1 MEVIQSR
8 QNPLVKHCTKLAANR
23 RERLKSG
30 LSLLDGP
37 HLIAAALDAGH
48 TLQRIM
54 VAEHAVGKPE
64 ITQLLQRT
72 TAPQSVA
79 ADSLFAELS
88 ELESSSGILAIWP
101 CPAAPSA
108 VQSGWVLALDGV
120 QDPGNVGSILR
131 TAAAAGV
138 QQVWLSPACADVYSP
153 KVLRAG
159 MGAHFLLPIIERADL
174 PTLLSVFDGQ
184 RAVTA
189 LSGSVSLY
197 EAQLMGSVAL
207 VMGSEGMG
215 VSPAVLELA
224 TLRLRI
230 PMQPGL
236 ESLNV
241 GAAAAICLYERVR
254 QLSIIAAQ

>member
-8 QNPLVKHCTKLAANR
+8 QNPLIKICAKLAANR

-37 HLIAAALDAGH
+37 HLIVAALDSGH
-48 TLQRIM
+48 TLQRIF
-54 VAEHAVGKPE
+54 VAESAVDKPE
-64 ITQLLQRT
+64 VIQILKRT
-72 TAPQSVA
+72 SVPHSVVT
-79 ADSLFAELS
+79 DNLFSELS
-88 ELESSSGILAIWP
+88 ELESVSGILAIWRFP
-101 CPAAPSA
+101 MAPDA
-108 VQSGWVLALDGV
+108 LQVGWVLALDGV

-131 TAAAAGV
+131 TAVAAGV

-159 MGAHFLLPIIERADL
+159 MGAHFLMPIIERADL
-174 PTLLSVFDGQ
+174 PELLSAFNGQ

-189 LSGSVSLY
+189 LDGSISIY
-197 EAQLMGSVAL
+197 GAQLTGSIAM

-215 VSPAVLELA
+215 VSQVVLDRA

-254 QLSIIAAQ
+254 QLSIITEQ

>member
-8 QNPLVKHCTKLAANR
+8 QNPLIKTCTKLAANR
-23 RERLKSG
+23 RERLKTG

-37 HLIAAALDAGH
+37 HLITAALDAGQP
-48 TLQRIM
+48 LQRIL
-54 VAEHAVGKPE
+54 VAEQALEKPE
-64 ITQLLQRT
+64 IAQLLVRSD
-72 TAPQSVA
+72 APKSVV
-79 ADSLFAELS
+79 ADGMFAELS

-101 CPAAPSA
+101 FPVAPEA
-108 VQSGWVLALDGV
+108 VQAGWVLALDGV

-131 TAAAAGV
+131 TAAAACV
-138 QQVWLSPACADVYSP
+138 QQIWLSPACADVYSP

-159 MGAHFLLPIIERADL
+159 MGAHFLVPIVERADL
-174 PTLLSVFDGQ
+174 PVLLAAFEGQ

-189 LSGSVSLY
+189 LDGSVSLY
-197 EAQLMGSVAL
+197 QARLTGSMAL

-215 VSPAVLELA
+215 VSPAVLDLA
-224 TLRLRI
+224 TLRLCI
-230 PMQPGL
+230 PMQAGL

-254 QLSIIAAQ
+254 QSAGL